1 MKALI
6 EGEDY
11 YPDKT
16 GLFVFTEKYL
26 LQRGTCCGNAR
37 PNGSSGRAFADNIVV
52 ALWQS
57 SDMFYL
63 AGKNKH

>member
-1 MKALI
+1 MCLI
-6 EGEDY
+6 Y
-11 YPDKT
+11 IVLITT
-16 GLFVFTEKYL
+16 GLDSCSVSK
-26 LQRGTCCGNAR
+26 NAAE
-37 PNGSSGRAFADNIVV
+37 NKIAFSDNIIV

>member
-1 MKALI
+1 MCLI
-6 EGEDY
+6 Y
-11 YPDKT
+11 IVLITT
-16 GLFVFTEKYL
+16 GLASCSVFKNAAENKI
-26 LQRGTCCGNAR
+26 AR